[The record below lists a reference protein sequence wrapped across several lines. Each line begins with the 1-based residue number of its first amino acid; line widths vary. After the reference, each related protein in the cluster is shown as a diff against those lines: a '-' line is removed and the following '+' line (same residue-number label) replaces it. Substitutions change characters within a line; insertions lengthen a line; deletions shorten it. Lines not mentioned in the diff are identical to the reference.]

1 MLFLLVL
8 LVLALAA
15 AGAGLW
21 YGWREHTLAEA
32 LLSDAVDTAGQP
44 LATTNEVERVLRA
57 LIDAIPSP
65 VFLTTAD
72 RVILHA
78 NRAAQYMVE
87 LPRDRLLGQ
96 VLAKAIQ
103 DYETTQMLIAAAA
116 SGAPQERTVSRS
128 AERETW
134 HVTVQPLS
142 LPGSAA
148 PDDSAKVSHLLL
160 FIDDETK
167 LRYLENVRKD
177 FVASVSHEL
186 RTPLASVKLLA
197 ETLGDAVTE
206 DPAEAQ
212 AMSGR
217 ITVEVDHLTGLVD
230 DLLELSR
237 IESGRINLQMEP
249 TDIGGVLEV
258 AADRMGPLAEERCIT
273 ISVETPEHLPEAQA
287 DAERVGQVLINLI
300 HNAIKFT
307 PDGGQ
312 ITLTADLVMPHD
324 HRVTLTTRNHPHMPP
339 LLVTE
344 PMVLVQVRDTG
355 VGIGEDDLPRVFERF
370 FKAYGL
376 PVRAQSAAPPRTGAT
391 AAHSTGT
398 GLGLAIARYIVEAHH
413 GQIWVES
420 QLGRGSVFS
429 FTIPLAARIESQVK

>member
-1 MLFLLVL
+1 MPLIIGLLIM
-8 LVLALAA
+8 ALAT
-15 AGAGLW
+15 AGW
-21 YGWREHTLAEA
+21 YGWREHAHATA
-32 LLSDAVDTAGQP
+32 LLDEASGAAGQP

-57 LIDAIPSP
+57 LIEAIPSP

-103 DYETTQMLIAAAA
+103 DYETTQMLIAAAT
-116 SGAPQERTVSRS
+116 SGTPQERTISRS

-142 LPGSAA
+142 LPGPNT
-148 PDDSAKVSHLLL
+148 PDDTKKVSHLLL

-197 ETLGDAVTE
+197 ETLGDAVTD

-217 ITVEVDHLTGLVD
+217 ITVEVDHLTG
-230 DLLELSR
+230 
-237 IESGRINLQMEP
+237 
-249 TDIGGVLEV
+249 
-258 AADRMGPLAEERCIT
+258 
-273 ISVETPEHLPEAQA
+273 
-287 DAERVGQVLINLI
+287 
-300 HNAIKFT
+300 
-307 PDGGQ
+307 
-312 ITLTADLVMPHD
+312 
-324 HRVTLTTRNHPHMPP
+324 
-339 LLVTE
+339 
-344 PMVLVQVRDTG
+344 
-355 VGIGEDDLPRVFERF
+355 
-370 FKAYGL
+370 
-376 PVRAQSAAPPRTGAT
+376 
-391 AAHSTGT
+391 
-398 GLGLAIARYIVEAHH
+398 
-413 GQIWVES
+413 
-420 QLGRGSVFS
+420 
-429 FTIPLAARIESQVK
+429 

>member
-1 MLFLLVL
+1 MPLLIVL
-8 LVLALAA
+8 CVLAFVAA
-15 AGAGLW
+15 AGGLW
-21 YGWREHTLAEA
+21 YGQREHALAET
-32 LLSDAVDTAGQP
+32 LLTTAVGAAGQP

-57 LIDAIPSP
+57 LIEAIPSP

-116 SGAPQERTVSRS
+116 SGAPQERTISRS

-142 LPGSAA
+142 LPGPNR
-148 PDDSAKVSHLLL
+148 PDDATKVSHLLL

-197 ETLGDAVTE
+197 ETLSDAVTE
-206 DPAEAQ
+206 DPTEAQ

-217 ITVEVDHLTGLVD
+217 ITVEVDHLTDLVD

-249 TDIGGVLEV
+249 TDIAGVLEV
-258 AADRMGPLAEERCIT
+258 AADRMGPLAEERRVT
-273 ISVETPEHLPEAQA
+273 ISVEAPAHLPEVQA

-307 PDGGQ
+307 PDGGH
-312 ITLTADLVMPHD
+312 ITLTADLVTPQD
-324 HRVTLTTRNHPHMPP
+324 HRVTLATRTHPHMTPP
-339 LLVTE
+339 LINE
-344 PMVLVQVRDTG
+344 PMLLVQVCDSG

-376 PVRAQSAAPPRTGAT
+376 PIREQSAAPPRAGAT
-391 AAHSTGT
+391 VGHSTGT

-420 QLGRGSVFS
+420 QLGRGSTFS
-429 FTIPLAARIESQVK
+429 FTLPLAARV